1 MKKIMSIAIIALV
14 TISSF
19 AQKEQRS
26 RKHTKLTV
34 EQQAE
39 LQTKHMTLQLD
50 LSENQQKELFAFNK
64 KNAVE
69 RQQKMDARK
78 AVPKSQR
85 KELTSDQ
92 LFEQKNKR
100 LDAQIAHQNELK
112 KILSDTQFETW
123 QKTKK
128 QKKHQAKKRINKR
141 EGPPKKMRGKRN
153 RKE

>member
-1 MKKIMSIAIIALV
+1 MKKIMSIAIIALF

-26 RKHTKLTV
+26 RKHPKLTA

-50 LSENQQKELFAFNK
+50 LSKNQQQELFAFNK
-64 KNAVE
+64 KNAEE
-69 RQQKMDARK
+69 RLQKKEARK
-78 AVPKSQR
+78 AGPKSER

-92 LFEQKNKR
+92 VFERKNKR
-100 LDAQIAHQNELK
+100 LDAQIAHQSELK

-128 QKKHQAKKRINKR
+128 QKKHHAKKRINKR
-141 EGPPKKMRGKRN
+141 KGHSKKMKGKRN

>member
-1 MKKIMSIAIIALV
+1 MKKIMSIAIIALF

-26 RKHTKLTV
+26 RKHPKLSA

-50 LSENQQKELFAFNK
+50 LSENQQQELFAFNK
-64 KNAVE
+64 KNAE
-69 RQQKMDARK
+69 
-78 AVPKSQR
+78 
-85 KELTSDQ
+85 E
-92 LFEQKNKR
+92 R
-100 LDAQIAHQNELK
+100 LDAQIAYQSELK

-141 EGPPKKMRGKRN
+141 KGQSKKMKGKRN